1 MRYLILLFTIA
12 AQAANAGIVLVPAGG
27 SITGTPGQTVGW
39 GFQLAADP
47 LDWISVV
54 GVVPLG
60 EDNPALGSFVDFISP
75 QGGPSFGS
83 LAPGGPDW
91 QQNFDLASFQGFGSY
106 TIDPAAVL
114 GDHNA
119 GTFLVLFETFTQNP
133 ASCGS
138 CFDSSGTAF
147 LPFQV
152 NVAAPAPEPG
162 TAMLA
167 GLALVL
173 WGLRCVRR

>member
-1 MRYLILLFTIA
+1 MRNLILYLPIA
-12 AQAANAGIVLVPAGG
+12 ASAANAGVITLSPAGG
-27 SITGTPGQTVGW
+27 TIAGTPGATVGW

-60 EDNPALGSFVDFISP
+60 EDNPALGTFIDLISP
-75 QGGPSFGS
+75 QGGPSFGA

-91 QQNFDLASFQGFGSY
+91 QQNFDLASFQGFASY
-106 TIDPAAVL
+106 TIDPAATP

-119 GTFLVLFETFTQNP
+119 GTFLVLFETFTDNP

-152 NVAAPAPEPG
+152 EVAAPEPG
-162 TAMLA
+162 TVMLA
-167 GLALVL
+167 GLALAL